1 MIRRPPRSTRTDTL
15 FPYTTLFRSADCR
28 VYRRPQAVS
37 HWDTGK
43 AAFYFKPRVRRPA
56 VKTSIQYRA
65 GMPGGRMHMAG
76 PHLAFAVAC
85 LSAPCDIHRPT
96 SKPAARM
103 PGFLQSGDKPHAPS
117 TDRKRTRVGKDGDST
132 CRIRW

>member
-1 MIRRPPRSTRTDTL
+1 
-15 FPYTTLFRSADCR
+15 
-28 VYRRPQAVS
+28 
-37 HWDTGK
+37 
-43 AAFYFKPRVRRPA
+43 
-56 VKTSIQYRA
+56 
-65 GMPGGRMHMAG
+65 MHIAG

-117 TDRKRTRVGKDGDST
+117 THGPCRPLPRRRRVRGPGPADNLSLARDQLRAADNLRSEEHT
-132 CRIRW
+132 SELQTLRPITYAV

>member
-1 MIRRPPRSTRTDTL
+1 MSVFFLMIRRPPRSTRTDTL
-15 FPYTTLFRSADCR
+15 FPYTTLFRS
-28 VYRRPQAVS
+28 
-37 HWDTGK
+37 DTGK

-65 GMPGGRMHMAG
+65 GLPGGRMHMAG

-103 PGFLQSGDKPHAPS
+103 RGFLHSVDKPHAPS
-117 TDRKRTRVGKDGDST
+117 THGP
-132 CRIRW
+132 CRPLPRRRRALGSEHV

>member
-1 MIRRPPRSTRTDTL
+1 MSVFFLMIRRPPRSTRTDTL
-15 FPYTTLFRSADCR
+15 FPYTTLFRS
-28 VYRRPQAVS
+28 
-37 HWDTGK
+37 DTGK

-65 GMPGGRMHMAG
+65 GLPGGRMHMAG

-103 PGFLQSGDKPHAPS
+103 PGFLQSGDQPHAPS
-117 TDRKRTRVGKDGDST
+117 TRSEERRVGKDGDST